1 MRTTLTL
8 DDDVAV
14 LLERVR
20 QTDKLTLKEAVNQA
34 LRRGLHEM
42 AAKPDQPQP
51 FRTRTASLGRCL
63 IGSLDNIG
71 EVLAIAEGEDYKRS

>member
-20 QTDKLTLKEAVNQA
+20 RVRKQGLEEAVNEA
-34 LRRGLHEM
+34 LRRGLAAM
-42 AAKPDQPQP
+42 AHGERESVKSY
-51 FRTRTASLGRCL
+51 RTPSVSLGRCL
-63 IGSLDNIG
+63 VESIND
-71 EVLAIAEGEDYKRS
+71 IAEVGLRWENPIRG